1 MKKNIFKKIG
11 AGLLVTSIS
20 LSFTA
25 CGDKTASNE
34 ENPTL
39 KWMLPGGDGMTDVA
53 SVNTEISKI
62 TNDKFGFNVEL
73 NFISTGAY
81 NERMR
86 MYMASG
92 AEWDL
97 CFTGWVNPYKTAV
110 NNGSYAPLSKLLDEY
125 GKETKEIIGEEF
137 LRDAYVGDEIYAIP
151 NYQVSF
157 VQHAVWV
164 QKNLADK
171 YNFDL
176 TKVTNL
182 NELEPFL
189 KLIKDNE
196 PDIFPWRSDWGV
208 GLFYND
214 KYEEITS
221 KIVIDT
227 SKENAQPI
235 FLRDTPE
242 FKNGV
247 ETFRDWYEKG
257 YIRKDVASV
266 GDDSADLN
274 NGRYAVFA
282 SNWKPGAE
290 ETFKIRF
297 GIEYV
302 PIKLGAAYI
311 PNGATRSAMTA
322 INKDSKYQ
330 KESMQLINLVN
341 TNTELMDLITFGI
354 EGKHYTRD
362 ENGKVSLIKDSGY
375 GASGSSWN
383 YGNQFIASLE
393 VGMADDVYKETQR
406 LNSEAKKS
414 DIFGFNFDQSPVVNE
429 ISQVGAIIQEY
440 DCLNNGSRDPEEYF
454 SEMEQRLK
462 TAGEDKIF
470 EEVKKQLDDFYK
482 NKE

>member
-157 VQHAVWV
+157 VQHGC
-164 QKNLADK
+164 
-171 YNFDL
+171 
-176 TKVTNL
+176 
-182 NELEPFL
+182 
-189 KLIKDNE
+189 
-196 PDIFPWRSDWGV
+196 R
-208 GLFYND
+208 
-214 KYEEITS
+214 
-221 KIVIDT
+221 KI
-227 SKENAQPI
+227 
-235 FLRDTPE
+235 
-242 FKNGV
+242 
-247 ETFRDWYEKG
+247 
-257 YIRKDVASV
+257 
-266 GDDSADLN
+266 
-274 NGRYAVFA
+274 
-282 SNWKPGAE
+282 
-290 ETFKIRF
+290 
-297 GIEYV
+297 
-302 PIKLGAAYI
+302 
-311 PNGATRSAMTA
+311 
-322 INKDSKYQ
+322 
-330 KESMQLINLVN
+330 
-341 TNTELMDLITFGI
+341 
-354 EGKHYTRD
+354 
-362 ENGKVSLIKDSGY
+362 
-375 GASGSSWN
+375 
-383 YGNQFIASLE
+383 
-393 VGMADDVYKETQR
+393 
-406 LNSEAKKS
+406 
-414 DIFGFNFDQSPVVNE
+414 
-429 ISQVGAIIQEY
+429 
-440 DCLNNGSRDPEEYF
+440 
-454 SEMEQRLK
+454 
-462 TAGEDKIF
+462 
-470 EEVKKQLDDFYK
+470 
-482 NKE
+482 